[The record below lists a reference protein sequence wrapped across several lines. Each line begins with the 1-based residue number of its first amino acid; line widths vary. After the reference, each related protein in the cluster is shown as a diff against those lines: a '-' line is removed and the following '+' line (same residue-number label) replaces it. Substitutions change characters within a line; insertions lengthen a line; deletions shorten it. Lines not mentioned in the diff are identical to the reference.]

1 MNIQAAE
8 FITGAAD
15 WSGLP
20 EDGRPEVAFIG
31 RSNVGKSSLINAL
44 LFRKNLAR
52 TSKTPGKTQQFNYYL
67 INNRFYLVD
76 LPGFGYA
83 KVSKKERERWARF
96 IEDYL
101 NDRSTLRG
109 VVHLVDSRHAP
120 TRKDEDVFAFMK
132 GFDVPY
138 TVALTKVDK
147 LSNNQRTKSVARA
160 KKALKQMGLEAP
172 VVPTSSEDGR
182 GCKEVLRWM
191 EPLIRGD
198 ARR

>member
-1 MNIQAAE
+1 MNIQSAE

-101 NDRSTLRG
+101 NVRSTLRG

-147 LSNNQRTKSVARA
+147 LSNNQHTKSVARA